1 MGSLWLD
8 NAHESYLV
16 FWALFLFSLEV
27 FKYFFLVISN
37 PRSKGL
43 SNSLYKGFT
52 VVHYIYSE
60 IDFNK
65 IPIVYFKF

>member
-1 MGSLWLD
+1 MGSIWLY

-27 FKYFFLVISN
+27 FRYFFLVISN
-37 PRSKGL
+37 PRSKRL
-43 SNSLYKGFT
+43 SNSLYKGFA

-60 IDFNK
+60 IDFNE